1 MHFIKK
7 TTTIWLL
14 TILVLLQCVLASTA
28 LAEDY
33 ETHSSYQAIQEGV
46 DQGLIELSE
55 GNFNPDEP
63 ITRQE
68 WVRLLVTYLGYFRLS
83 GEGFDDVGPDSSYY
97 EDFLI
102 AKEAGLVVADENNMV
117 YPEKYIS
124 RETALA
130 SVAMALQGE
139 IVEEP
144 LLLIQDGDEI
154 EGAIEA
160 QVRYAVSAGWFP
172 LNTNNEL
179 EPKKELSRAQAVTI
193 LDNATGKRLLGETSY
208 GNAVDTMQ
216 VEENISVYA
225 PGTLIQRINSF
236 SNIFVLPSAGTTLT
250 LNKVQLD
257 GKLVVLGVGD
267 LTIELK
273 NSRIALLETR
283 NPYGTVEVIRDSKS
297 SIGNFLQGTP
307 LNLVVQEE
315 KMENQPSHIPPAVRW
330 LSGGFV
336 CFLIGMLLYQ
346 SRDRTRTVFISQ
358 GVGKY
363 VYVEQAE
370 TWEKIGVVNP
380 QPQIVNVFE
389 RKGKVR
395 IEGLEEG
402 RAHVELYQIMD
413 DELQSKQLD
422 GAEHSHLKK
431 SQKGRAF
438 LNIVVV
444 KASKK

>member
-7 TTTIWLL
+7 TTTIGLL
-14 TILVLLQCVLASTA
+14 TIMVLLQCVLASTA
-28 LAEDY
+28 MAEDY
-33 ETHSSYQAIQEGV
+33 QTHSSSQAIQEGV
-46 DQGLIELSE
+46 DQGLIELSD
-55 GNFNPDEP
+55 GNFYPDEA

-68 WVRLLVTYLGYFRLS
+68 WVRLLIQYLGYFRLS
-83 GEGFDDVGPDSSYY
+83 ADGFEDVASDSSYY

-102 AKEAGLVVADENNMV
+102 AKEAGLVTGDEDNMV
-117 YPEKYIS
+117 YPNEQIT
-124 RETALA
+124 REEALNT
-130 SVAMALQGE
+130 VVLALRGR
-139 IVEEP
+139 VTEEP
-144 LLLIQDGDEI
+144 VLLIQDGDKLNTSYEP
-154 EGAIEA
+154 

-179 EPKKELSRAQAVTI
+179 EPQKEVSRAQAVTL
-193 LDNATGKRLLGETSY
+193 LDIATGTRLMDETSF
-208 GNAVDTMQ
+208 GNALETTQ
-216 VEENISVYA
+216 VEENISVYS
-225 PGTLIQRINSF
+225 PETLIQRITGTKD
-236 SNIFVLPSAGTTLT
+236 IYVLPSAGTKLT

-267 LTIELK
+267 MSIELK

-283 NPYGTVEVIRDSKS
+283 NPYGTVEVVRDSKS

-315 KMENQPSHIPPAVRW
+315 KIDNQPSSTPPEVFW
-330 LSGGFV
+330 FSIGFV
-336 CFLIGMLLYQ
+336 CFLIGMIIYQ
-346 SRDRTRTVFISQ
+346 SKDRTRTVFISQ

-380 QPQIVNVFE
+380 QPQIVDVYE

-402 RAHVELYQIMD
+402 RAHVELYQIKD
-413 DELQSKQLD
+413 DEQNKQLD
-422 GAEHSHLKK
+422 GVEHAHLKK
-431 SQKGRAF
+431 SRKGRAF

-444 KASKK
+444 KGKEQ